1 MLPYLIAVAL
11 SLSMAPDTATKAPLI
26 PNAVAV
32 EDAGRFT
39 SPRNF
44 DDTIK
49 YYRRYFRAKGG
60 VRWHHIVN
68 QPTVK
73 AKHIQSLRKS
83 TLWEGINIYEK
94 KGEVR
99 IYIIPRKTE
108 KTELEQQVNNA
119 IRD

>member
-1 MLPYLIAVAL
+1 MLPYLIVMAL
-11 SLSMAPDTATKAPLI
+11 SLNAAPDTATKAPLI
-26 PNAVAV
+26 PNAVPV
-32 EDAGRFT
+32 QDAGRFT

-44 DDTIK
+44 DDTVK

-94 KGEVR
+94 KGDVR

-108 KTELEQQVNNA
+108 NTESGQQVTSVTG
-119 IRD
+119 D